1 MDPGPQLCH
10 PRMSGILMEGA
21 TGDPDLAGRRLSE
34 RGRPR
39 ASSPCPPQLG
49 SLLGA
54 PPGCRAELGWD
65 WLGAAPPGAWALVPA
80 PGEEL

>member
-1 MDPGPQLCH
+1 MLGMTDG
-10 PRMSGILMEGA
+10 RRE
-21 TGDPDLAGRRLSE
+21 GDPDLAGQRLSE
-34 RGRPR
+34 RCRR
-39 ASSPCPPQLG
+39 LASSPRPPQRG
-49 SLLGA
+49 SRRGA